1 MRRWVQ
7 GHELGQVAKGNGR
20 TMKAIVTGAAGFIGF
35 HVARRLA
42 TEGVEIV
49 AIDNVNDYYPVALKE
64 TRLSAL
70 DGHAGIRFVRAN
82 IANAGELA
90 AAIGE
95 DTDAD
100 VVIHLAAQAGVR
112 YSVENPAAYV
122 DANVHGQVTV
132 FEQALRMKKRPPI
145 VYASSSSVYG
155 TNSKVPFSESDPVD
169 NPVSVYA
176 ATKRSGEL
184 LAHSYRHVH
193 KIASTGLRFF
203 TVYGPYG
210 RPDMAPWLFTDA
222 ILKGEPIKVYNHG
235 KMERDFTF
243 IDDIVNGVLGAM
255 NRILTNPEAT
265 APVYNLGNNKPVA
278 LMRFIEIIEKACG
291 REATKEFAPMP
302 PADVP
307 RTYADTDLAAR
318 DLGFSPSTSLEEGIP
333 LFVEWF
339 RGYNGR

>member
-1 MRRWVQ
+1 
-7 GHELGQVAKGNGR
+7 
-20 TMKAIVTGAAGFIGF
+20 MKAIVTGAAGFIGF

-42 TEGVEIV
+42 TEGVQIV

-90 AAIGE
+90 AAIDE

-100 VVIHLAAQAGVR
+100 VIIHLAAQAGVR

-302 PADVP
+302 AADVP
-307 RTYADTDLAAR
+307 RTYADIDLAAR

>member
-1 MRRWVQ
+1 
-7 GHELGQVAKGNGR
+7 
-20 TMKAIVTGAAGFIGF
+20 MKAIVTGAAGFIGF

-100 VVIHLAAQAGVR
+100 VIIHLAAQAGVR

-243 IDDIVNGVLGAM
+243 IDDIVNGVVGAM

-307 RTYADTDLAAR
+307 RTYADIDLAAR

>member
-1 MRRWVQ
+1 
-7 GHELGQVAKGNGR
+7 
-20 TMKAIVTGAAGFIGF
+20 MKAIVTGAAGFIGF

-42 TEGVEIV
+42 TEGVQIV

-255 NRILTNPEAT
+255 NRILTSPEAT

>member
-1 MRRWVQ
+1 
-7 GHELGQVAKGNGR
+7 
-20 TMKAIVTGAAGFIGF
+20 MKAIVTGAAGFIGF